1 MCREHAFPTL
11 KPADSLLAKYSDRFL
26 CGIFR
31 FFSSVELL
39 SSVDLLS
46 ASGGKPCHSAVSAER
61 WPQPPCSHDLLLHL
75 RVPWA
80 PFLLTPGLPKTAVCS
95 PPPPETQERPDAV
108 PPAVWW
114 PQPLWAAELAQ
125 PSSQILRR
133 HQAHC
138 SRAPGPATWA
148 LGWTSSTPHMIF
160 LIFTLLLIIWA
171 VPVLAA
177 VVGDSTL

>member
-1 MCREHAFPTL
+1 MILCVESTHFPLLNPQTL
-11 KPADSLLAKYSDRFL
+11 FWLNIQIA
-26 CGIFR
+26 
-31 FFSSVELL
+31 SSIELL

-46 ASGGKPCHSAVSAER
+46 ASGGKPCLSAVSAER

-80 PFLLTPGLPKTAVCS
+80 PFLLTPGLPRTAVCS
-95 PPPPETQERPDAV
+95 PPPPETQERPETV

-114 PQPLWAAELAQ
+114 PQPLWAAELVQ
-125 PSSQILRR
+125 PSSQLLRR
-133 HQAHC
+133 QWLGHQAHC

-148 LGWTSSTPHMIF
+148 LGWTSSTPPMIF

-171 VPVLAA
+171 APVLAA